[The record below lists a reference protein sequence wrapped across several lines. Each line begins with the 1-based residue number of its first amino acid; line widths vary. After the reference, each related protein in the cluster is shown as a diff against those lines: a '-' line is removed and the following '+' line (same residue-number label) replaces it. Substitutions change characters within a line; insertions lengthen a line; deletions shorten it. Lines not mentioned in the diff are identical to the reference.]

1 MFEITVLISAIV
13 LMSLQFL
20 SMIRLMKGP
29 STADRIIALQVM
41 ASKVVAMIVL
51 IAFLTNQD
59 SYLDVALVYAMMGF
73 VTVFAVARY
82 IEKGSLR

>member
-1 MFEITVLISAIV
+1 MFETTILISAII
-13 LMSLQFL
+13 LMSLQFI
-20 SMIRLMKGP
+20 SVIRLMKGP
-29 STADRIIALQVM
+29 STADRIVALQVI
-41 ASKVVAMIVL
+41 ASKVVAIIVL